1 MSLSYVVLTPG
12 LTGRDGIA
20 RASRL
25 IVSALR
31 LPAATASEHVR
42 ALAMNDPPGMP
53 FPNDHTG
60 AIHLAGAGG
69 RKSRFVVSAL
79 LAVLGRARP
88 PEVLCLHLHM
98 SPLAWMV
105 AGSRSRLT
113 AFLWG
118 IEAWRPL
125 ERMERWA
132 LSRADILIA
141 ISEHTARR
149 FCEANPAFASRPIR
163 ICHLGVAGRPATAA
177 PLAQANERPWSAPFA
192 LIVGRM
198 AADERYKGH
207 DLLIDIWPRIVVD
220 LPEARLVV
228 AGDGDDRGR
237 LERRAAVLGK
247 RVTFL
252 GHVSD
257 LALEALYRDCA
268 FFVMPSRN
276 EGFGLVFVE
285 AMRAGKACIGSV
297 GAAAEVIEDGVT
309 GFVVDPDEPG
319 QVLQAMLRLFRESE
333 TRERM
338 GQAGALRMRQHFTE
352 EHFRC
357 RFRAILGLGAEPA

>member
-1 MSLSYVVLTPG
+1 
-12 LTGRDGIA
+12 
-20 RASRL
+20 
-25 IVSALR
+25 
-31 LPAATASEHVR
+31 LPAATASEHIR

-60 AIHLAGAGG
+60 VIHLAGAGG
-69 RKSRFVVSAL
+69 RKPRFVGSAL
-79 LAVLGRARP
+79 LAVLGRGRP

-163 ICHLGVAGRPATAA
+163 ICHLGVASRPETVA
-177 PLAQANERPWSAPFA
+177 PLAQADERPWSGPFA

-207 DLLIDIWPRIVVD
+207 DLLIDIWPRIAAEV
-220 LPEARLVV
+220 PEARLVV
-228 AGDGDDRGR
+228 AGDGDDRAR
-237 LERRAAVLGK
+237 LERKAAVLSWG
-247 RVTFL
+247 VSFL

-257 LALEALYRDCA
+257 IALEALYRDCA

-285 AMRAGKACIGSV
+285 AMRAGKACIGGV

-309 GFVVDPDEPG
+309 GFVVDPDEPE
-319 QVLQAMLRLFRESE
+319 QVLQAVLRLFREPE

-338 GQAGALRMRQHFTE
+338 GQAGALRMVRHFTE

-357 RFRAILGLGAEPA
+357 RFRAILGFGAEPA